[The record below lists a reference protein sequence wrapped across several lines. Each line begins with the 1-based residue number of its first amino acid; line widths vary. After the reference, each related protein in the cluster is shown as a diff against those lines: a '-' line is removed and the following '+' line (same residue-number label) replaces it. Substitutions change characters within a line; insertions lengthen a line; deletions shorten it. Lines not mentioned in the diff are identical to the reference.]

1 MDVHRLLLVVVLV
14 GAIGPLAAADPARGP
29 LDEAQ
34 ARHLIERAAHQVG
47 LERVALGTGPTAAR
61 MTSEKST
68 RDVGRLLAEIAA
80 LELALEQARAR
91 LDPGTRDQLRRARW
105 ALEAEPF
112 HVPMDKSL
120 AKSLTALSGTV
131 RRASDN
137 AALQGVG
144 IQAIE
149 FTWGSSP
156 SGPGITAVATTNAS
170 GEYALTLPPGRYLIR
185 ANPSTVPGTV
195 TPAAIGG
202 YRRQV
207 YNGIPCEDFRECQPQ
222 TGTVVTLNAGSPVSG
237 IDFSLATGG
246 GVSGTV
252 TLAGPG
258 TPVAGVGIQVLN
270 ERDGISASGQTDAS
284 GAYSIV
290 GLPPGNYRVFASFGV
305 PADRM
310 FEVYDNRPC
319 GAEDCRWLPADT
331 VAVAANAVTAGIALT
346 LDGNP
351 AFVEGIVRDDLGDPI
366 PFASVALVSDDRYTS
381 VGGRSDATGA
391 FRLGPLRAGTYR
403 LVANGRTDDGAPP
416 PALPVSRPSHVP
428 ARWPA
433 VPCPQGCLPD
443 SGLPIAVA
451 AGTTVVLP
459 QPLVM
464 ARGARVLGQIRS
476 AVDLTP
482 IPDINVYVGGDR
494 GGGIVRTDATG
505 HYEVGGLAPG
515 SYAVYATAAGT
526 GRNFITTYN
535 GGFQCGLSFC
545 GLAGT
550 PVTLAASGPGSS
562 ATVNIDLA
570 PGGRITGTIRDVA
583 SGAPITRSR
592 ARLEL
597 FDPTTGQLVQTASQ
611 TLCDPPI
618 ATTPATCRYEA
629 AGLLPGSY
637 KGVFATTSTSGW
649 IDTAFGGG
657 PCPRGSCDLG
667 PLPPLFATAGGL
679 LAGIDGTLPRGR
691 LIRGRIHETGG
702 SPVDCRP
709 ADPEPGLGVC
719 GGLGFNNTLDNYAAF
734 AEADRAGFYASRTG
748 FTPGTTV
755 YASTFLLRNNWT
767 FGWGY
772 VDQAYNGLACPFGSC
787 GITTGTG
794 ITVGGA
800 ADVTGIDFNLARGGR
815 ITGTVTASAGGAP
828 IGGVEIRVTATNG
841 RLAGSTRSTTDGRY
855 RVSGLAPGS
864 YYVSTSNNQ
873 GFRNEVWNN
882 LPCEPFCNPL
892 DGTPVVVAGTA
903 TVAGIDFALDAA
915 ASISGTVR
923 LGTTPQANVPVEL
936 YGAVGNLVRTTT
948 TNASG
953 AYAFA
958 GLAAGRFFVRTRDT
972 SGRADAL
979 WNGLPCLGS
988 ACNVRNGT
996 PIDLAAGASQPGV
1009 DLVLTSPATIS
1020 GTVTRLPGSTPMSG
1034 VTIQLLAATG
1044 AVALS
1049 TTTNASGNYSF
1060 TGLPAGTYRMVTRN
1074 TPGLIDVAWPSTPC
1088 PSACNGLNGSTIT
1101 LTAGGSATGRNFTL
1115 DPGGSISG
1123 SVRQASPVAPI
1134 PGVTVQVYNSGGLP
1148 VAQVLSNASGN
1159 YEVGALPSGNF
1170 VVRTQQSLGFA
1181 DQLFNNLPCTGYCDL
1196 LSGTPVPVTSGS
1208 GTGLVDFSLTGGLS
1222 ISGRVRDA
1230 ATSAGIALARVTAFD
1245 VGGFVAGTA
1254 QADASGNYTIAGL
1267 RPGAYRLRTANLSG
1281 YVNQIWN
1288 GVACT
1293 PTPCLIGTGTPVT
1306 LSSGNVTG
1314 IDFNLTR
1321 GGTISGTAT
1330 DTFNNPLPTGT
1341 AFLYGANGIEI
1352 TSAPVANGI
1361 WEFSGLANGT
1371 YFVLIR
1377 NSSGLIDQLWNNI
1390 PCPAGACNIAATG
1403 TPIVLTGAD
1412 APAGLAKSGP
1422 ANINL
1427 QLPPG
1432 QTISGTVTD
1441 ATTSQPIPDV
1451 TVHFFNAAGVEVG
1464 QATTNALGQYVSEGG
1479 LAAGSYRAATT
1490 NGVTRGAGDGYVNR
1504 LYDDQNC
1511 LLACNFAG
1519 GTPIS
1524 VSSAPTTGIDFALSK
1539 AGPGMT
1545 GTVRDVLG
1553 NPLALI
1559 TIRVFDA
1566 SGTLAGVAQTNSVG
1580 VFRLDGL
1587 PAGNYFARTV
1597 NDFGYEDRLY
1607 GGAICGAGCNPLA
1620 GTPIVVPATTQV
1632 QNIDFT
1638 LGFPDPVFANGFEA
1652 P

>member
-1 MDVHRLLLVVVLV
+1 MHGIRAGLAVLLLAASL
-14 GAIGPLAAADPARGP
+14 PLAAADPARGP
-29 LDEAQ
+29 VDE
-34 ARHLIERAAHQVG
+34 HLADRLVERAALEVG
-47 LERVALGTGPTAAR
+47 AERVALGTGPTAAR
-61 MTSEKST
+61 SASEKST
-68 RDVGRLLAEIAA
+68 RDVGQLLAELAA
-80 LELALEQARAR
+80 LELQVEQGLAR
-91 LDPGTRDQLRRARW
+91 LQPGTLDRLRRARR

-112 HVPMDKSL
+112 HVPVDKSL
-120 AKSLTALSGTV
+120 VKSLTTLSGTV
-131 RRASDN
+131 RRAGDN
-137 AALQGVG
+137 ATLQGVAL
-144 IQAIE
+144 QAIE
-149 FTWGSSP
+149 FTWGSPP
-156 SGPGITAVATTNAS
+156 SGAGISAFATTNAS
-170 GEYALTLPPGRYLIR
+170 GEYTLTLPPGRYLIR
-185 ANPSTVPGTV
+185 ANPSSVPGTI
-195 TPAAIGG
+195 TPAATGG

-207 YNGIPCEDFRECQPQ
+207 YNGIPCEDVNECQNQ
-222 TGTVVTLNAGSPVSG
+222 TGTIVTVSSGSPVSG
-237 IDFSLATGG
+237 IDFTLATGG
-246 GVSGTV
+246 GISGTV
-252 TLAGPG
+252 TRATGG
-258 TPVAGVGIQVLN
+258 TPVSGVVVVAVN
-270 ERDGISASGQTDAS
+270 ERDGIFSSGQTDAA
-284 GAYSIV
+284 GAYAIL
-290 GLPPGNYRVFASFGV
+290 GLAPGNYRVFAGNGV
-305 PADRM
+305 PADLM
-310 FEVYDNRPC
+310 PEVHDNRPC
-319 GAEDCRWLPADT
+319 GVEDCRWVPADPVT
-331 VAVAANAVTAGIALT
+331 VAANVVSAGINLT
-346 LDGNP
+346 LDANP
-351 AFVEGIVRDDLGDPI
+351 AFVEGVVRDDLGDPI
-366 PFASVALVSDDRYTS
+366 PFAAVSLYSDDRYTS

-403 LVANGRTDDGAPP
+403 LNASGTTDDNALP
-416 PALPVSRPSHVP
+416 PAFPISRKSHVA

-433 VPCPQGCLPD
+433 VSCPQGCLID
-443 SGLPIAVA
+443 AGSPIAVA
-451 AGTTVVLP
+451 AGATVVLP

-464 ARGARVLGQIRS
+464 ARGARVLGQIRNATDS
-476 AVDLTP
+476 SPLADVT
-482 IPDINVYVGGDR
+482 VFVTGER
-494 GGGIVRTDATG
+494 GGGSTRTDAAG
-505 HYEVGGLAPG
+505 NYEIGGLTPG
-515 SYAVYATAAGT
+515 SYSVYATVAGT
-526 GRNFITTYN
+526 GRNFVTTYN

-550 PVTLAASGPGSS
+550 PITLTASGPGSS
-562 ATVNIDLA
+562 ATVNIDMA
-570 PGGRITGTIRDVA
+570 PGGRILGTIRDA
-583 SGAPITRSR
+583 PSGAPITRGR
-592 ARLEL
+592 ARIEL
-597 FDPTTGQLVQTASQ
+597 FEPSTRAIVQQVVQS
-611 TLCDPPI
+611 LCDPPT
-618 ATTPATCRYEA
+618 ATTPAACRYEA

-637 KGVFATTSTSGW
+637 KGVFATSSTSGW
-649 IDTAFGGG
+649 IDTAFGGI
-657 PCPRGSCDLG
+657 PCPRGGCDLA
-667 PLPPLFATAGGL
+667 PLPPLFATAGGTL
-679 LAGIDGTLPRGR
+679 TGIDGTLPRGR
-691 LIRGRIHETGG
+691 LIRGRIREAGG
-702 SPVDCRP
+702 LPIDCRP
-709 ADPEPGLGVC
+709 VDPDPGFGGC

-734 AEADRAGFYASRTG
+734 AQADRAGFYASRTG
-748 FTPGTTV
+748 FPAGTTV
-755 YASTFLLRNNWT
+755 YASTFLLRNNT
-767 FGWGY
+767 PFGFGY
-772 VDQAYNGLACPFGSC
+772 VDQTFSGLACPFGSC

-800 ADVTGIDFNLARGGR
+800 ADVTGIDFNLQRGGL

-828 IGGVEIRVTATNG
+828 IGGVEIRVTAPNG
-841 RLAGSTRSTTDGRY
+841 RLAGRSASATDGRY
-855 RVSGLAPGS
+855 RVAGLAPGN
-864 YYVSTSNNQ
+864 YFVSTANNQ

-892 DGTPVVVAGTA
+892 DGTPVAVAGTA
-903 TVAGIDFALDAA
+903 TVGGIDFQLDAA

-923 LGTTPQANVPVEL
+923 LGATPQANVPVEL

-948 TNASG
+948 TSASG
-953 AYAFA
+953 AYSFA

-979 WNGLPCLGS
+979 WNGLPCLGG

-1009 DLVLTSPATIS
+1009 DLVLTNPATIS

-1049 TTTNASGNYSF
+1049 TTTNASGNYAF

-1074 TPGLIDVAWPSTPC
+1074 TPGVIDVAWPSAPC
-1088 PSACNGLNGSTIT
+1088 PAACNGLNGSTIT
-1101 LTAGGSATGRNFTL
+1101 VTAGGSASGRNFAL
-1115 DPGGSISG
+1115 DAGGSISG
-1123 SVRQASPVAPI
+1123 TVRSAAPVAPV
-1134 PGVTVQVYNSGGLP
+1134 PGVTVQVYNSGGIP
-1148 VAQVLSNASGN
+1148 VSQVLSNASGN

-1170 VVRTQQSLGFA
+1170 VVRTQQSLGFT

-1208 GTGLVDFSLTGGLS
+1208 GTGLVDFNLAGGLS
-1222 ISGRVRDA
+1222 IGGRVRDA
-1230 ATSAGIALARVTAFD
+1230 ATGNGIALARVTAFD
-1245 VGGFVAGTA
+1245 VGGFVAGSA
-1254 QADASGNYTIAGL
+1254 QANASGDYTIAGL
-1267 RPGAYRLRTANLSG
+1267 RPGTYRLRTTNLSG
-1281 YVNQIWN
+1281 YVTQIWN

-1293 PTPCLIGTGTPVT
+1293 PTPCLIASGTPIT
-1306 LSSGNVTG
+1306 LSASNVSG

-1330 DTFNNPLPTGT
+1330 DTFSNPLPTGT
-1341 AFLYGANGIEI
+1341 AILYDASGIEI

-1371 YFVLIR
+1371 YFVLVR
-1377 NSSGLIDQLWNNI
+1377 NASGLIDQLWNNI

-1403 TPIVLTGAD
+1403 TPIVLTGAG
-1412 APAGLAKSGP
+1412 APTGLAKSGP

-1441 ATTSQPIPDV
+1441 AATSQPIPGV

-1490 NGVTRGAGDGYVNR
+1490 NGITRGAADGYVNR
-1504 LYDDQNC
+1504 IYSGQNC

-1519 GTPIS
+1519 GTPIN
-1524 VSSAPTTGIDFALSK
+1524 VSAAPTTGIDFALSK

-1566 SGTLAGVAQTNSVG
+1566 SGTLAGVAKTNSVG

-1607 GGAICGAGCNPLA
+1607 GGAVCGAGCNPLA
-1620 GTPIVVPATTQV
+1620 GAPIAVPATTQV

>member
-1 MDVHRLLLVVVLV
+1 MNVLRLLLVAVLV
-14 GAIGPLAAADPARGP
+14 GVIGPLAAADPTRGP
-29 LDEAQ
+29 LDEAE
-34 ARHLIERAAHQVG
+34 ARQLIERAAHLVG
-47 LERVALGTGPTAAR
+47 AERVALGTGPTAAR

-68 RDVGRLLAEIAA
+68 RDAGALLAEIAA
-80 LELALEQARAR
+80 FELALEQGRVR
-91 LDPGTRDQLRRARW
+91 LDPGTRDRLERARRA
-105 ALEAEPF
+105 LETEPF

-120 AKSLTALSGTV
+120 AKSLTTLSGTV
-131 RRASDN
+131 RRASDD
-137 AALQGVG
+137 ATLQGVV

-156 SGPGITAVATTNAS
+156 SGVGISASTATNAS
-170 GEYALTLPPGRYLIR
+170 GAYTLTLPPGRYLIR
-185 ANPSTVPGTV
+185 ANPSSVPGVV
-195 TPAAIGG
+195 TPAATGG

-207 YNGIPCEDFRECQPQ
+207 YNGIPCEDFNECQNQ
-222 TGTVVTLNAGSPVSG
+222 TGTVVAVNAGSPVSG
-237 IDFSLATGG
+237 IDFALAAGG

-252 TLAGPG
+252 TRAGAG
-258 TPVAGVGIQVLN
+258 TPVAGVAIQLLN
-270 ERDGISASGQTDAS
+270 ERDGIVASGLTDSS
-284 GAYSIV
+284 GAYAIV
-290 GLPPGNYRVFASFGV
+290 GLPPGNYRVFSFSGV

-310 FEVYDNRPC
+310 PELYDDRPC
-319 GAEDCRWLPADT
+319 SGEDCRWLPADT
-331 VAVAANAVTAGIALT
+331 VTVAADTVATGINLT

-351 AFVEGIVRDDLGDPI
+351 AFVEGIVRNDLGDPI
-366 PFASVALVSDDRYTS
+366 PFASVALFSEDRYTS

-403 LVANGRTDDGAPP
+403 LQASGITDDGAVP
-416 PALPVSRPSHVP
+416 PAQPITRRSHVP
-428 ARWPA
+428 TRWPA

-443 SGLPIAVA
+443 TGTPIAVA
-451 AGTTVVLP
+451 AGATVVLP

-476 AVDLTP
+476 ATDLSP
-482 IPDINVYVGGDR
+482 IADVTVFVTGDR
-494 GGGIVRTDATG
+494 GGGSARTDASG
-505 HYEVGGLAPG
+505 HYEIGGLSPG
-515 SYAVYATAAGT
+515 SYAVYATASGT
-526 GRNFITTYN
+526 GRNFISTYN
-535 GGFQCGLSFC
+535 GGFQCGLNFC

-550 PVTLAASGPGSS
+550 PVTLTASGPGSS
-562 ATVNIDLA
+562 ATVNIDMA
-570 PGGRITGTIRDVA
+570 PGGRITGTIRDAV
-583 SGAPITRSR
+583 SGAPITRLR

-611 TLCDPPI
+611 ALCDPPT

-657 PCPRGSCDLG
+657 PCPRGGCDLA
-667 PLPPLFATAGGL
+667 PLPPLFATSGGL
-679 LAGIDGTLPRGR
+679 LTGIDGTLPRGR
-691 LIRGRIHETGG
+691 LIRGRVRESGG
-702 SPVDCRP
+702 TPIDCRP

-734 AEADRAGFYASRTG
+734 AQADRAGFYASRTG

-772 VDQAYNGLACPFGSC
+772 VDQAYAGLACPFGSC

-794 ITVGGA
+794 ITVGAA
-800 ADVTGIDFNLARGGR
+800 ADVTGIDFNLVRGGA

-828 IGGVEIRVTATNG
+828 IGGVEVRVTAANG
-841 RLAGSTRSTTDGRY
+841 RLAGRTQSTSDGRY
-855 RVSGLAPGS
+855 RVSGLSPGT

-873 GFRNEVWNN
+873 AFRNEVWNN

-892 DGTPVVVAGTA
+892 DGTPVTVTGTA
-903 TVAGIDFALDAA
+903 ATAGIDFALDAA
-915 ASISGTVR
+915 ASISGQVR
-923 LGTTPQANVPVEL
+923 LGATPQANVPVEL

-953 AYAFA
+953 NYTFA

-972 SGRADAL
+972 AGRADAL

-988 ACNVRNGT
+988 ACNVRQGT

-1009 DLVLTSPATIS
+1009 DLVLTNPATIS
-1020 GTVTRLPGSTPMSG
+1020 GTVTRLPGSTPTSG
-1034 VTIQLLAATG
+1034 VTIQLLAASG
-1044 AVALS
+1044 AVALT
-1049 TTTNASGNYSF
+1049 TTTNASGSYAF
-1060 TGLPAGTYRMVTRN
+1060 TGLPAGTYRLVTRN
-1074 TPGLIDVAWPSTPC
+1074 TPGLIDVAWPSAPC
-1088 PSACNGLNGSTIT
+1088 PAACNGLNGSAIT
-1101 LTAGGSATGRNFTL
+1101 VTAGGSATGRNFTL

-1134 PGVTVQVYNSGGLP
+1134 PGVTVQVYGSGGIP

-1159 YEVGALPSGNF
+1159 YEVGALPTGNF
-1170 VVRTQQSLGFA
+1170 VVRTQQNLGFA

-1230 ATSAGIALARVTAFD
+1230 ATGAGIALARVTAFD
-1245 VGGFVAGTA
+1245 VGGFIAGSA

-1267 RPGAYRLRTANLSG
+1267 RPGTYRLRTANLSG

-1293 PTPCLIGTGTPVT
+1293 PTPCLIGSGTPVT
-1306 LSSGNVTG
+1306 LSAGNVGG
-1314 IDFNLTR
+1314 IDFSLTR

-1330 DTFNNPLPTGT
+1330 DTFNNPLPTAT
-1341 AFLYGANGIEI
+1341 AFLYDANGTEI

-1371 YFVLIR
+1371 YYVLIR

-1403 TPIVLTGAD
+1403 TPIVLTGTE
-1412 APAGLAKSGP
+1412 PGRAGGKSGP

-1427 QLPPG
+1427 RLPPG

-1441 ATTSQPIPDV
+1441 ATTSQPIPGV
-1451 TVHFFNAAGVEVG
+1451 TVYFFNAAGVEVG

-1490 NGVTRGAGDGYVNR
+1490 NGVTRGAADGYVNR
-1504 LYDDQNC
+1504 LYSGQNC

-1524 VSSAPTTGIDFALSK
+1524 VTSTPTTGIDFALSK

-1566 SGTLAGVAQTNSVG
+1566 SGTLAGVARTNSVG

-1597 NDFGYEDRLY
+1597 NDFGYQDRLY
-1607 GGAICGAGCNPLA
+1607 GGAICGTGCDPLA
-1620 GTPIVVPATTQV
+1620 GTPIAVPATTQV